1 MKEEDTFIINTSK
14 EYVKQIVKEQIELH
28 ESKGKKYGYIGLL
41 IFISSYIFLLYLVGN
56 R

>member
-28 ESKGKKYGYIGLL
+28 ESKGRRYGYIALFIFLL
-41 IFISSYIFLLYLVGN
+41 SYTFLLYLIGIK
-56 R
+56 